1 MFNITVNLRKC
12 LKRISIFCLII
23 FIGFFVIKYCTN
35 LFGKVFNL
43 INIEYSKI
51 ISSEISISNYKNIDF
66 KKGFQK
72 ILKSELIT
80 VSSNF
85 DVDNKVENI
94 TEEVD
99 KDDNNIS
106 KENNDSEQ
114 AVENNTNIVNNQIDF
129 NNLKTEVISEKNL
142 KETYNAEY
150 NGVKIKN
157 ESNYTL
163 SEDILKPDIE
173 FSNKK
178 DILIFHTHTCES
190 YTQTKENSYIESGN
204 FRTTDLNYTVS
215 KVGDELTKN
224 LINKNF
230 NVIHDTTYH
239 DYPAYTGSYTRSL
252 LTVKGILEKN
262 PGIQTIIDL
271 HRDAVG
277 SQSSYGPAVK
287 IGEERVAQIMFVIGT
302 DGGGLEHPN
311 WKNNLKYAIK
321 IQQKANELFPGLFR
335 PIIVRNSR
343 YNQNLSDG
351 ACIIEVGATGN
362 TLEECIGSM
371 KYLAE
376 VLSEVMK

>member
-23 FIGFFVIKYCTN
+23 FIGFFGIKYCTN
-35 LFGKVFNL
+35 LFGKIFNL
-43 INIEYSKI
+43 INVEYSKI
-51 ISSEISISNYKNIDF
+51 ISSEISISSYKNIDF

-85 DVDNKVENI
+85 DVENKVENI
-94 TEEVD
+94 TETVD
-99 KDDNNIS
+99 KNDDNIS

-215 KVGDELTKN
+215 RVGDELTKN

-262 PGIQTIIDL
+262 PGIQTIID
-271 HRDAVG
+271 
-277 SQSSYGPAVK
+277 
-287 IGEERVAQIMFVIGT
+287 
-302 DGGGLEHPN
+302 
-311 WKNNLKYAIK
+311 
-321 IQQKANELFPGLFR
+321 
-335 PIIVRNSR
+335 
-343 YNQNLSDG
+343 
-351 ACIIEVGATGN
+351 
-362 TLEECIGSM
+362 
-371 KYLAE
+371 
-376 VLSEVMK
+376 